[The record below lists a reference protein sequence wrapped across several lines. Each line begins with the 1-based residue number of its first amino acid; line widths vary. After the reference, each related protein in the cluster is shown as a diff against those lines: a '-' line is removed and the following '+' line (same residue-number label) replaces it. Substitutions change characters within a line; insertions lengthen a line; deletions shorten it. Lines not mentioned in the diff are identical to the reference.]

1 MEQIL
6 KLLVD
11 ADTLLDR
18 ISVSGE
24 GAYRMV
30 EARQRLKAVHDLL
43 SRLPKPEVTDDG

>member
-6 KLLVD
+6 KLLVE

-18 ISVSGE
+18 ILVSGE

-30 EARQRLKAVHDLL
+30 EARKRLKAVHEAIL
-43 SRLPKPEVTDDG
+43 RLPKPEVTDDG